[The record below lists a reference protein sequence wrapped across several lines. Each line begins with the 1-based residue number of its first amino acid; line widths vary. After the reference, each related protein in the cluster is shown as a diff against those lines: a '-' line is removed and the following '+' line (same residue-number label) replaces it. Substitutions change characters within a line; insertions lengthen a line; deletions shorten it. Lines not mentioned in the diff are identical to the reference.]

1 MAVVTSNSSRYC
13 IDGLD
18 QSTLLALHVLEL
30 DACGQRQRV
39 AVACCCV
46 LNAAG
51 ATVIATMS
59 PVIRPSTSVA
69 SGFDRPLAAA
79 DQLAAHALGHATID
93 IGIDVRL
100 MNCGTPIV
108 LM

>member
-30 DACGQRQRV
+30 DARGQGQRV
-39 AVACCCV
+39 ARRLLLRVERRRASEDRHDVARDQGV
-46 LNAAG
+46 DVRRVRL
-51 ATVIATMS
+51 
-59 PVIRPSTSVA
+59 
-69 SGFDRPLAAA
+69 DDPLAAA
-79 DQLAAHALGHATID
+79 DELGAHPLGHAAVD
-93 IGIDVRL
+93 VGIDVWL
-100 MNCGTPIV
+100 VNCGTPIV